1 MCNCY
6 SILECCV
13 MFSGVKL
20 SIRSLNLLLL
30 LLCLYIPILYGMMF
44 VVFWISTFMVFAA
57 IFDNKLADRIKYM
70 ANTVEKLSVVSYHP
84 VCVFSTSGD
93 TMSTSGG
100 YHEYIGGIS

>member
-57 IFDNKLADRIKYM
+57 ILNQSITNWLTA
-70 ANTVEKLSVVSYHP
+70 
-84 VCVFSTSGD
+84 
-93 TMSTSGG
+93 
-100 YHEYIGGIS
+100 